1 MQIKLERGAMTKK
14 TSKDMREFSRVDLKL
29 IVKVIVKGEET
40 IFTGRFN
47 VSMRGLFVQG
57 QSDWPLGTECEA
69 HLILEGENPPVDIK
83 VNGRVQRI
91 TEEGIALLFTEIS
104 LEAYEHL
111 HNLVILNT
119 DDTKKVEQEF
129 KRHLGLKNK

>member
-1 MQIKLERGAMTKK
+1 MNKK
-14 TSKDMREFSRVDLKL
+14 PSKDQREFSRIDIKS

-40 IFTGRFN
+40 VFTGLLN

-57 QSDWPLGTECEA
+57 QTDWHLGTECEA

-91 TEEGIALLFTEIS
+91 TEEGIALVFTEVS

-111 HNLVILNT
+111 HNLVMLNT

-129 KRHLGLKNK
+129 KRHLGLKKK